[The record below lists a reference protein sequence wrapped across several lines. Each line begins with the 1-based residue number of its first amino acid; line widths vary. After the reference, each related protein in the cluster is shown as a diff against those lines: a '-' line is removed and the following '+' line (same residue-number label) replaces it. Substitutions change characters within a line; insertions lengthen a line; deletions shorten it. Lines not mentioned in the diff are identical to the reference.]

1 MPIDY
6 DKYPADWTKRVERIR
21 IRSKNHCEVCG
32 LKNGKRV
39 YSVPFDMREHYG
51 KLYKVRYKTRRIW
64 FRNMDDAYR
73 ECENRQAVKIVT
85 VVLTVAHL
93 DHDETNHAVK
103 DERLKHMCQLCHLR
117 YDAAEKFRR
126 AINKG
131 NANDKKGKPN

>member
-6 DKYPADWTKRVERIR
+6 DKYPADWPVRVERIR
-21 IRSKNHCEVCG
+21 TRSKNHCEVCG

-39 YSVPFDMREHYG
+39 YSVPFAIRNAAG
-51 KLYKVRYKTRRIW
+51 RYVQRRMW
-64 FRNMDDAYR
+64 FRNMGDAYR
-73 ECENRQAVKIVT
+73 ECSNRHTVNIVT

-117 YDAAEKFRR
+117 YDAVEKFRR
-126 AINKG
+126 VNNRE